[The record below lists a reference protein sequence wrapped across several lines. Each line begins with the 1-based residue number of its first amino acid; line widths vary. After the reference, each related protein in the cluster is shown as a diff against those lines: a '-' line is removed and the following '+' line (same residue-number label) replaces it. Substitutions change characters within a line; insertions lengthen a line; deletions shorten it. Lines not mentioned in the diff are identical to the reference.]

1 MVLHPNNKELQSQ
14 VIKRI
19 GKMCFQEIKHLW
31 SDNYDSILR
40 TTSDVAM
47 THFSWESIW
56 IEISTKAPT
65 LVSILKSC
73 LPVKT
78 KLNRKPVL
86 CLCVSMLLKLR
97 NRKMCHVQMLGMQV
111 QWSVSFIF
119 TIREYGSTLYVGLA
133 RAVSP
138 TNTNFR
144 LTFLLT
150 RLQEALYEDLA
161 V

>member
-19 GKMCFQEIKHLW
+19 GKMCFQEIKHLC

-40 TTSDVAM
+40 TTSDVPM

-97 NRKMCHVQMLGMQV
+97 NRKMCHVPISHFPYCTCWACRFNGQSL
-111 QWSVSFIF
+111 SSLLLIFIF
-119 TIREYGSTLYVGLA
+119 MLYYLG
-133 RAVSP
+133 
-138 TNTNFR
+138 T
-144 LTFLLT
+144 
-150 RLQEALYEDLA
+150 
-161 V
+161 

>member
-1 MVLHPNNKELQSQ
+1 
-14 VIKRI
+14 
-19 GKMCFQEIKHLW
+19 MCFQEIKHLC
-31 SDNYDSILR
+31 SDNYDSILS

-78 KLNRKPVL
+78 KLNPKPVL

-97 NRKMCHVQMLGMQV
+97 NRKMCHVQSAISLIVHAGHAGSM
-111 QWSVSFIF
+111 VSLFH
-119 TIREYGSTLYVGLA
+119 LY
-133 RAVSP
+133 
-138 TNTNFR
+138 
-144 LTFLLT
+144 
-150 RLQEALYEDLA
+150 Y
-161 V
+161 

>member
-19 GKMCFQEIKHLW
+19 GKMCFQEIKHLC

-97 NRKMCHVQMLGMQV
+97 NRKMCHVQSAISLIVHAGHAGSM
-111 QWSVSFIF
+111 VSLFH
-119 TIREYGSTLYVGLA
+119 LY
-133 RAVSP
+133 
-138 TNTNFR
+138 
-144 LTFLLT
+144 
-150 RLQEALYEDLA
+150 Y
-161 V
+161 